1 MAKNNRSNI
10 PEKLRY
16 FLWAKSAGR
25 CHICNQLVYQDWL
38 TFEELNLA
46 DVAHIIGSSPDG
58 PRGDDDKSKELDANQ
73 DNLMLLCKVHHKL
86 IDEPD
91 FEKDY
96 PVDRLLEIKRAHE
109 ERIELL
115 TSISGENRTHVLLYS
130 ANIGQQT
137 NPVSFERVKPALVNQ
152 GKFPAESR
160 PITLNL
166 AGSYMTDER
175 AQFWVQERENLRHAF
190 DTQIRNRIGRGEILH
205 LSLFALAPIPLL
217 IELGSLL
224 TDKTAVDVYQ
234 LLREPSGWSWQTDA
248 DDSFDYIIK
257 EPSDL
262 SKSNVALVL
271 SLSGTIPE
279 KDIFDTLGADTAVW
293 EMTIP
298 NVHNDFLRTKEQ
310 LALFRRHFR
319 KLLNRIKEKHG
330 RHAVINLFP
339 ATPVAIAIEIGRVW
353 MPKADLSILIFDR
366 NHSDRRFS
374 HSFNIETT

>member
-1 MAKNNRSNI
+1 M
-10 PEKLRY
+10 
-16 FLWAKSAGR
+16 GR
-25 CHICNQLVYQDWL
+25 D
-38 TFEELNLA
+38 
-46 DVAHIIGSSPDG
+46 
-58 PRGDDDKSKELDANQ
+58 
-73 DNLMLLCKVHHKL
+73 
-86 IDEPD
+86 
-91 FEKDY
+91 
-96 PVDRLLEIKRAHE
+96 VDRLLEIKRAHE

-130 ANIGQQT
+130 ANISQQS

-160 PITLNL
+160 PIILNL

-217 IELGSLL
+217 IDLGSLL

-248 DDSFDYIIK
+248 HDTFDYIVK
-257 EPSDL
+257 EPSDV
-262 SKSNVALVL
+262 SKSNVALIL

-298 NVHNDFLRTKEQ
+298 NVHNDFLRTREQ

-319 KLLNRIKEKHG
+319 KLLDRIIEKHG

-339 ATPVAIAIEIGRVW
+339 ATPVAVAIEIGRVW

-374 HSFNIETT
+374 ASFKIETA